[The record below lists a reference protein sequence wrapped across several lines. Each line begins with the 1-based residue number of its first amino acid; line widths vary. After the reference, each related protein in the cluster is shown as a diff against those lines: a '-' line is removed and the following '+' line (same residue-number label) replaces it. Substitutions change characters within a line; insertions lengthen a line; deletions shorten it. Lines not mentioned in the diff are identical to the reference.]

1 MTTQKPIGASL
12 GGLSLP
18 LYICCYRFPPTPP
31 PSFHCYLWSWC
42 HHADHDEGRL
52 ELKGQSGPTPHV

>member
-12 GGLSLP
+12 GGLLFAAAYM
-18 LYICCYRFPPTPP
+18 LLQTPP